1 MVRSKENMRGLQTR
15 KSKSFWKLHRAEDW
29 SRFSVWSSC
38 WAALWHSKIRH
49 FNSFIRKWLMIIPAR
64 RMMIM
69 IINAKPRHT
78 ANCGT
83 DRTSPTVVVVVV
95 VVVKALLPELATV
108 GSVFPPSAL
117 KHADSAPLTW
127 AWLWCESRGLG
138 QLERERERVL
148 EINPKRSCEP
158 QSKTVS
164 YYQFLPECSSSA
176 VAFSFVMWT
185 PALTRAW
192 SQTSKTLIVHFS
204 FK

>member
-1 MVRSKENMRGLQTR
+1 
-15 KSKSFWKLHRAEDW
+15 
-29 SRFSVWSSC
+29 
-38 WAALWHSKIRH
+38 
-49 FNSFIRKWLMIIPAR
+49 MIIPAR

-83 DRTSPTVVVVVV
+83 DRTSPTVV

-138 QLERERERVL
+138 QLEREREYLRLTKSVHASL
-148 EINPKRSCEP
+148 KARLFLITSSYLSVPAQRLHFPLWCEP
-158 QSKTVS
+158 LLSQEPDHRHQRHWLYILASNKK
-164 YYQFLPECSSSA
+164 
-176 VAFSFVMWT
+176 
-185 PALTRAW
+185 ALNLK
-192 SQTSKTLIVHFS
+192 QLM
-204 FK
+204 

>member
-1 MVRSKENMRGLQTR
+1 MRGLQTR

-29 SRFSVWSSC
+29 SRFSVWSSW
-38 WAALWHSKIRH
+38 WAALWHSKIHH

-83 DRTSPTVVVVVV
+83 DRTSPTV

-138 QLERERERVL
+138 QLERERVF